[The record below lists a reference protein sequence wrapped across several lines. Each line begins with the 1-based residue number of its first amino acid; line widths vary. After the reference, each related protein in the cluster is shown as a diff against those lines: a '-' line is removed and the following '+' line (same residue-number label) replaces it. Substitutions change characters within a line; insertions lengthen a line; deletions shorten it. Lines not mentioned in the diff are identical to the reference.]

1 MKFLIHSSLALLAL
15 AALNSCSSRLSEAE
29 LAAISTVS
37 VPKAPF
43 APASYKHPSVFEYRA
58 DGRSPHDGVGLMGGL
73 IGMTAA
79 DNDLAGYLIGEMVGD
94 AVGHGIA
101 ANEKTTFQKNYG
113 TYYSSL
119 RGKVPSDLTSMVT
132 KRVEAQV
139 KANPFFGL
147 RLKDQGRHQFSV
159 RIKHHFLSRNGS
171 DPRNQQPLMSAYV
184 QLEVALYGP
193 GLRALYTGTY
203 LGKSRIAM
211 DIPTLASSKF
221 ISRDAFREAV
231 NDACKKFAD
240 ELRTKSGR

>member
-1 MKFLIHSSLALLAL
+1 MKFLIHTSLALLAL
-15 AALNSCSSRLSEAE
+15 VAFNSCCSGLSKAE
-29 LAAISTVS
+29 LAAISNVS
-37 VPKAPF
+37 VAKATL
-43 APASYKHPSVFEYRA
+43 ASDPYKDPSVFEYRD
-58 DGRSPHDGVGLMGGL
+58 DGRSPHDGVGLMGAL

-101 ANEKTTFQKNYG
+101 ANEKTTFKKKYG
-113 TYYSSL
+113 THYSSL
-119 RGKVPSDLTSMVT
+119 RGRVPSDLTSMVT
-132 KRVEAQV
+132 KGVEAQV
-139 KANPFFGL
+139 KANPFFGP
-147 RLKDQGRHQFSV
+147 RLKDQGSHQFSV

-231 NDACKKFAD
+231 NDACKKFAY

>member
-1 MKFLIHSSLALLAL
+1 MKFLIHTSLALLAL

-29 LAAISTVS
+29 LAAILTVS
-37 VPKAPF
+37 VPKATL
-43 APASYKHPSVFEYRA
+43 APNSYKHPSVFEYRD

-73 IGMTAA
+73 IGVTAA

-94 AVGHGIA
+94 AVGHVIA
-101 ANEKTTFQKNYG
+101 ANEKTTFKKNYG
-113 TYYSSL
+113 IYYSSL
-119 RGKVPSDLTSMVT
+119 LGKVPSDLTTMVT

-139 KANPFFGL
+139 KANPFFGP
-147 RLKDQGRHQFSV
+147 RLKDQGNHQFSV
-159 RIKHHFLSRNGS
+159 QIKHHFLSRNGS

-184 QLEVALYGP
+184 QLEVTLHGP
-193 GLRALYTGTY
+193 GLRVIYTGTY

-231 NDACKKFAD
+231 NDACKKFAY
-240 ELRTKSGR
+240 ELRAKSGR

>member
-1 MKFLIHSSLALLAL
+1 MKFLIHTSLALLAL
-15 AALNSCSSRLSEAE
+15 VALNSCCSALSKAE
-29 LAAISTVS
+29 LAAISKVS
-37 VPKAPF
+37 VPKATL
-43 APASYKHPSVFEYRA
+43 ASDSYKDPSVFEYSD
-58 DGRSPHDGVGLMGGL
+58 DGRSPHDGVGLMGAL

-79 DNDLAGYLIGEMVGD
+79 DNDLGGYLIGEMVGD

-101 ANEKTTFQKNYG
+101 ANEKTTFKKKYG

-132 KRVEAQV
+132 KGIEAQV
-139 KANPFFGL
+139 RANPFFGP
-147 RLKDQGRHQFSV
+147 RLKGQGRHQFSV